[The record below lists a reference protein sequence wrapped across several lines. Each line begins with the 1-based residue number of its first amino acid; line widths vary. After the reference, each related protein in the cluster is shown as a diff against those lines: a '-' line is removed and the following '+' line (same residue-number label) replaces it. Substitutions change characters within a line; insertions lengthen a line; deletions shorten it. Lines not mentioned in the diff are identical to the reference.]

1 MDKSKIVKI
10 LEKYK
15 QEVLKEFRPSKIVL
29 FGSYNN
35 GNPSK
40 DSDIDVGVIFDG
52 FSGNAYKASRR
63 LWEIA
68 YTVSFDIEPHLLDIK
83 NDKSGFAYFV
93 ANNSHAI

>member
-1 MDKSKIVKI
+1 MDKDEAIKLLK
-10 LEKYK
+10 KYK
-15 QEVLKEFRPSKIVL
+15 EEILKEFTPSKVVL

-52 FSGNAYKASRR
+52 FLGNAYQASRR

-68 YTVSFDIEPHLLDIK
+68 YAVSLDIEPHLLDIK
-83 NDKSGFAYFV
+83 NDKSGFARFV
-93 ANNSHAI
+93 ANNSYAI

>member
-1 MDKSKIVKI
+1 MDKNKAII
-10 LEKYK
+10 LLEKYK
-15 QEVLKEFRPSKIVL
+15 EEVLKEFTPKKVVL

-40 DSDIDVGVIFDG
+40 DSDIDVGIIFDG
-52 FSGNAYKASRR
+52 FCGNAYQAIRR

-68 YTVSFDIEPHLLDIK
+68 YTISLDIEPHLLDTK

-93 ANNSHAI
+93 ANNSYAI